1 MVFSDYFYYLRE
13 NGLSVSME
21 EWLLLMEALKKDLAR
36 SNLLEFYYLSR
47 AVLVKKESDYD
58 SYNQLF
64 YQYFEGALTENS
76 VDKKLPEKLMKYL
89 EKPIEQLAYD
99 KDEVDERTDLEYEKL
114 EQMFLERMKEQND
127 MHNGGKKW
135 LGTGGTSPYGNTGY
149 SRRGIRIG
157 GHEGNQ
163 NAYRVITESAYRDF
177 REDATIGIRQFEVA
191 LRRLRQYSGKI
202 GEETELDVDATIDA
216 TCQNGGSLKIKYR
229 RPRKNAVKLLV
240 LFDSGGSM
248 SPYASL
254 CSGLFQAVNAA
265 NHFQSLKI
273 YYFHNCPYNR
283 LYETPE
289 CIFQKSEDTDRVLAN
304 LDKSYKALF
313 VGDASMAA
321 WELRYFSGGRDGKV
335 TDTVSGLKWL
345 HKIIVRCGGAV
356 WLNPIAEE
364 HWGSGRGAVTIERI
378 RSELP
383 MYHLSVQGLTK
394 AVRRLLGNQ

>member
-13 NGLSVSME
+13 NGLPVSME
-21 EWLLLMEALKKDLAR
+21 EWLLLMEALKKNLAH
-36 SNLLEFYYLSR
+36 SSLLEFYYLSR
-47 AVLVKKESDYD
+47 AVLVKKESEYD
-58 SYNQLF
+58 LYNQLF
-64 YQYFEGALTENS
+64 SRYFEKAMAESNT
-76 VDKKLPEKLMKYL
+76 DKIISEKLMEYL
-89 EKPIEQLAYD
+89 ETPIEQLAYD
-99 KDEVDERTDLEYEKL
+99 KDEVDARTDLEYEEL
-114 EQMFLERMKEQND
+114 EKMLLTRLEEQND
-127 MHNGGKKW
+127 MHNGGQKW
-135 LGTGGTSPYGNTGY
+135 LGTGGTSPFGNTGY

-157 GHEGNQ
+157 GHASNQ
-163 NAYRVITESAYRDF
+163 NAYRVITEAAYRDF

-202 GEETELDVDATIDA
+202 GQETELDVDATIDA
-216 TCQNGGSLKIKYR
+216 TCQNGGRLKIKYR

-254 CSGLFQAVNAA
+254 CSSLFQAVNAA

-289 CIFQKSEDTDRVLAN
+289 CIFRKSEDTEKVLAN
-304 LDKSYKALF
+304 LDKNYKAIF
-313 VGDASMAA
+313 VGDASMAS
-321 WELRYFSGGRDGKV
+321 WELRYFSGGRAGKV

-345 HKIIVRCGGAV
+345 HKIIARCGDAV
-356 WLNPIAEE
+356 WLNPIPKEQ
-364 HWGSGRGAVTIERI
+364 WDSGRGAVTIARI

-383 MYHLSVQGLTK
+383 MYHLSVRGLTQAIRK
-394 AVRRLLGNQ
+394 LLGNR